1 MKLFLLLLPPLR
13 KYPNSLSLGSP
24 RSRAWA
30 RPAHGA
36 EEGEPTKDA
45 AAKLVAAGLLLR
57 KPDCGIIRAACGKGS
72 GPARS
77 RLTLGSGNG
86 GERHALRCRHVGSST
101 APQSA
106 LPPAVESTCVPGTHS
121 PEKPRPGASRLSLH
135 AAGPSPCR
143 PGHGNERG
151 TERTGSGHERWTRNP
166 GF

>member
-45 AAKLVAAGLLLR
+45 AASWWLLGCCCGSLTAGSSGQ
-57 KPDCGIIRAACGKGS
+57 PAESS
-72 GPARS
+72 GPALW
-77 RLTLGSGNG
+77 LTLGSGNG
-86 GERHALRCRHVGSST
+86 GGGRHALRCRHVGSST